1 MSWFWWNANKKS
13 GPRYEAR
20 PILAQNKA
28 KFFVRLCKALP
39 TCYIFPQVALSAL
52 LTPTATNHKRQREDS
67 EKISGMMVDYAIYN
81 ANLTLVCVVCL
92 NDGSS
97 DADTNAT
104 IDRCLKGARINS
116 MRWDAETRPS
126 VEQIH
131 RTLLPSLNRA
141 MAARSPA
148 SQAAFEAKST
158 IQVVAEQGGAG
169 QQNPDHTSM
178 MRQSSHASAN
188 TTGLSAAK
196 LDQLTPNKVLH
207 TNYPHIWQRISVFA
221 IEPKHLKKYLLSLS
235 MQDRKEKR
243 AGFSLEALKEIA
255 DIQIQNDRFLM
266 ETVRSWQPGFVNP

>member
-1 MSWFWWNANKKS
+1 MSWFWWNSNKQS

-20 PILAQNKA
+20 PILAQDKA
-28 KFFVRLCKALP
+28 RFFVRLCKALP
-39 TCYIFPQVALSAL
+39 ACYIFPQVALSAL
-52 LTPTATNHKRQREDS
+52 LTPTATNLKRQREDG
-67 EKISGMMVDYAIYN
+67 EKIAGIIVDYAIYN

-97 DADTNAT
+97 DAITNAT
-104 IDRCLKGARINS
+104 IDRCLKGAKIKS
-116 MRWDAETRPS
+116 VRWDAETRPS

-141 MAARSPA
+141 MAKWDAA

-158 IQVVAEQGGAG
+158 IPMFATSDGAVR
-169 QQNPDHTSM
+169 QTPDTGSTM
-178 MRQSSHASAN
+178 SRSSH

-196 LDQLTPNKVLH
+196 LDQLTPNKVLL
-207 TNYPHIWQRISVFA
+207 TKYPHIWQRISVFA

-266 ETVRSWQPGFVNP
+266 EAVRSWQPGFVNP